1 MSGFVLWHKV
11 TISVANTQSGL
22 LGAVASAF
30 GFGLPL
36 TVSNSVYGLGLVL
49 DADVTITAREGAT
62 ATTFSVTVYD
72 LPNKDTELL
81 KAANRDDALRISISL
96 GYLDDPRVLF
106 GDHPVLRGR
115 ITDIDASIGDDGRAK
130 VVLRGQEETGYLLL
144 HTRAAGT
151 LRGSGDLDAVV
162 RRLLA
167 TVKAPAG
174 GLRLADGSSLGAS
187 TRDFTVRRGSVLSA
201 LSQLTELAGKALV
214 VGDGV
219 VAIGAAVG
227 RDRAPVDID
236 DNIVQL
242 GSAQTDRSGSAGA
255 GGSSGGGSGGGGSGG
270 GGSGGGTASAA
281 AAGARGEAGGAA
293 RTVTDGHTVTVLG
306 HPGLRVGQTI
316 RSKAPGA
323 SGTMRISAL
332 TTAYSVR
339 SGYVCELVLAEVTG
353 GTRAP
358 AATPASR
365 VVDEFNRAMLAARED
380 NPTVDVGQVTAYS
393 AADGAA
399 QGDAHRVT
407 MAYAQTPT
415 AAVTAP
421 STDSPV
427 STEDELVK
435 KPVAS
440 AFAFDKVGLV
450 TPVYPGMR
458 AMLAHNRSLTN
469 DAIVAG
475 WLWPTEPAAAPPP
488 NHVGDWWL
496 ALPTELGTDGKPTG
510 KGVNDLID
518 ARGARVIQARAL
530 HVLVGTPALPTVG
543 TRPDV
548 PDDNTVTIE
557 HSSGTTITID
567 AQGAVSVTT
576 DHKAITLGNGQVSL
590 TLDGSSVAVS

>member
-1 MSGFVLWHKV
+1 MSGFVLWHKI
-11 TISVANTQSGL
+11 TISVADAKGGL
-22 LGAVASAF
+22 LSGIASAF

-49 DADVTITAREGAT
+49 DADVTITATEGAT

-72 LPNKDTELL
+72 LPDKDTDIL
-81 KAANRDDALRISISL
+81 KAANRGDQLRIAISL
-96 GYLDDPRVLF
+96 GYLEDPRIVF

-115 ITDIDASIGDDGRAK
+115 ITDIDASIGDDGRGK
-130 VVLRGQEETGYLLL
+130 LVIKGKEETGHLLL
-144 HTRAAGT
+144 HTRATGA

-167 TVKAPAG
+167 GVKAPDG
-174 GLRLADGSSLGAS
+174 GVRLADGSSLGTS
-187 TRDFTVRRGSVLSA
+187 TRDFTVRSGSVLSA
-201 LSQLTELAGKALV
+201 LSQLTELASKALV

-242 GSAQTDRSGSAGA
+242 GSGQTDRSGSAA
-255 GGSSGGGSGGGGSGG
+255 GSGSGS
-270 GGSGGGTASAA
+270 
-281 AAGARGEAGGAA
+281 EGGAA
-293 RTVTDGHTVTVLG
+293 PAGGGDGAATRTVTEGHTVTVLG
-306 HPGLRVGQTI
+306 HPGLKVGQTI
-316 RSKAPGA
+316 RSKALGA
-323 SGTMRISAL
+323 TRTMRISAL
-332 TTAYSVR
+332 TTTYSVR
-339 SGYVCELVLAEVTG
+339 SGYVCKLVLADVTG
-353 GTRAP
+353 GARAP

-365 VVDEFNRAMLAARED
+365 VVDEFNKAVLAARQD
-380 NPTVDVGQVTAYS
+380 NPAVDVGQVSAYS

-399 QGDAHRVT
+399 QAEAHRVT
-407 MAYAQTPT
+407 MAYAQTPAAT
-415 AAVTAP
+415 ATAP

-427 STEDELVK
+427 DTEGELVK
-435 KPVAS
+435 KPMAS
-440 AFAFDKVGLV
+440 PFAFDKVGLV

-458 AMLAHNRSLTN
+458 ALLAHNRSLTN
-469 DAIVAG
+469 DAVVAG

-496 ALPTELGTDGKPTG
+496 ALPSELGADGKPTG

-530 HVLVGTPALPTVG
+530 HVLVGTSKLPSVG
-543 TRPDV
+543 TRPSV
-548 PDDNTVTIE
+548 PDDDTITIE
-557 HSSGTTITID
+557 HSSGTTITVD
-567 AQGAVSVTT
+567 AQGAVSITT

-590 TLDGSSVAVS
+590 KVDGSSVAVS